1 MLSPLLWIML
11 CSLVALAIASVRRI
25 PEGQV
30 YSLRRVD
37 GQTRIVGAGM
47 HFLLPLIERVSH
59 KISLTGSALAIEGV
73 SGSGERYRGAL
84 YFQVLD
90 PARADI
96 VIESVDQLL
105 RERAQ
110 QLLADDD
117 APADAGERR
126 GWLKHKLNGEVRER
140 GLLVTRV
147 ELRPGE

>member
-11 CSLVALAIASVRRI
+11 ASLALLALASVRRI

-30 YSLRRVD
+30 YSLRRVG

-59 KISLTGSALAIEGV
+59 KISLTGSTLPLDGALA
-73 SGSGERYRGAL
+73 SGIAYRGTV

-96 VIESVDQLL
+96 VIDSVDTLL
-105 RERAQ
+105 RDRAND
-110 QLLADDD
+110 LLASRS
-117 APADAGERR
+117 APADSGDLRS
-126 GWLKHKLNGEVRER
+126 WLKTSLNGEIRER

-147 ELRPGE
+147 DLRAGE

>member
-1 MLSPLLWIML
+1 MPSPLFWLML
-11 CSLVALAIASVRRI
+11 GTLVALAIASVRRI

-59 KISLTGSALAIEGV
+59 KISLTGSALPIDGAFA
-73 SGSGERYRGAL
+73 SGERFRGAL

-96 VIESVDQLL
+96 VIDSVDQLL

-110 QLLADDD
+110 VMLAGDD
-117 APADAGERR
+117 APGDASEHRS
-126 GWLKHKLNGEVRER
+126 WLKQKLNAEFRER

-147 ELRPGE
+147 DLRAAD

>member
-1 MLSPLLWIML
+1 MPSPLFWLML
-11 CSLVALAIASVRRI
+11 GTLVALAIASVRRI

-30 YSLRRVD
+30 YSLRRVG

-47 HFLLPLIERVSH
+47 HFLLPLVERVSH
-59 KISLTGSALAIEGV
+59 KISLTGSALPIDGALA
-73 SGSGERYRGAL
+73 SGESVRGAL

-105 RERAQ
+105 RETTRRM
-110 QLLADDD
+110 LARDD
-117 APADAGERR
+117 APSDSSEQR
-126 GWLKHKLNGEVRER
+126 GWLKQKLNAEFRER

-147 ELRPGE
+147 DLRTAD